1 MAAGLDPSQV
11 RIAGTGTILRAALGT
26 PLPTDSIM
34 AWDPAFVNLGYML
47 DGFTL
52 AQALKTV
59 DLLAWQTTEPVRTI
73 NTSLIRNLTFE
84 MLQSN
89 KTTVGFAYGGG
100 TVVPTPG
107 VSLGTVAVAITTGV
121 LTVSA
126 AHLLNVGDRV
136 QLGAVTGG
144 APLLAATTYFVA
156 SVPTGTTLTVAATLG
171 GAFIPTTTSGTST
184 SITKVTGA
192 YAITIPDVTSV
203 ADFILGIDWSDG
215 PLVSGR
221 LVIPQG
227 HQDTLPTIKSVRTD
241 GTRYAM
247 SVQVIKPADGGQS
260 IRPYGVDLA
269 MTS

>member
-1 MAAGLDPSQV
+1 MAGLDTTQV
-11 RIAGTGTILRAALGT
+11 RIAGTGSIWRAALGT
-26 PLPTDSIM
+26 PLPTDSTT

-52 AQALKTV
+52 AQALKTL
-59 DLLAWQTTEPVRTI
+59 DLFGWQTTEPVRTV

-100 TVVPTPG
+100 TVVPTAG
-107 VSLGTVAVAITTGV
+107 TTLGTVAIAITTGV

-126 AHLLNVGDRV
+126 AHGLNVGDRV

-144 APLLAATTYFVA
+144 APLVATTTYFVA
-156 SVPTGTTLTVAATLG
+156 STPTTTTLTLAATAG

-192 YAITIPDVTSV
+192 YSITIPEVSSV
-203 ADFILGIDWSDG
+203 ADFSLGIDWSDG

-221 LVIPQG
+221 IVVPQG

-247 SVQVIKPADGGQS
+247 SVQIIKPAGGGQS
-260 IRPYGVDLA
+260 FLPYGNDLA